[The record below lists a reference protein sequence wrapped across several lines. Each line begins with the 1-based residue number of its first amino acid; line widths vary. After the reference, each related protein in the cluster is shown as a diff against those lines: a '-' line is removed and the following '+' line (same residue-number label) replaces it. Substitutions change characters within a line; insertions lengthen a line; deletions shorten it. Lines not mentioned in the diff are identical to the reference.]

1 MEKDIYRILAAED
14 GTQVAVIP
22 PLIDLPVLEGGEW
35 VEFESA
41 QDFEIVA
48 TKPVLVGQFLAGRDA
63 PDPNVLGIGQPDKD
77 AGFGDPSFILLVP
90 AEQARQEY
98 GFMVPGGYASNYVT
112 VIAPVAGSGS
122 VSSVWLDCAQTDV
135 SRIEA
140 ECTPLPVDE
149 FFAFGSGKFAAAK
162 LEVEEGAHRTWAKEP
177 VVVYVYGYAAYAS
190 YGYPAGMDVRD
201 LGYAE

>member
-1 MEKDIYRILAAED
+1 MEKDIYRVLAAED

-35 VEFESA
+35 VEFESD

-48 TKPVLVGQFLAGRDA
+48 TKPVLVGQFLAGREA
-63 PDPNVLGIGQPDKD
+63 PDPNILGIGQPDKD
-77 AGFGDPSFILLVP
+77 AGVGDPSFILLVP
-90 AEQARQEY
+90 AEQARQGY
-98 GFMVPGGYASNYVT
+98 AFMVPGGYASNYVT

-122 VSSVWLDCAQTDV
+122 VLSVWLDCAQTDV

-149 FFAFGSGKFAAAK
+149 FSAFGSGMFAAAR
-162 LEVEEGAHRTWAKEP
+162 LEVEEGAHRIWATEP
-177 VVVYVYGYAAYAS
+177 VVVYVYGYAPYAS

-201 LGYAE
+201 LGYVE